1 MKIFISHI
9 SEEALFALLL
19 KDFIES
25 TFLGQCEVSLSSNAG
40 HSDASAKWLAEL
52 DDTLTS
58 AELLFVL
65 CSPKSIRQPWVHFEF
80 GSAWTRKIP
89 ITCICHSGQSKSG
102 LPAHLRTFSSFEAD
116 DHDFMEQ
123 LLNGL
128 ATLLGIERL
137 PRLSYDTMKAELRA
151 TLVSL
156 AHGGKEGE
164 AKISAVAVSDQE
176 QAVIEATSESLS
188 IKEVEASEAEPVIG
202 KELEEKIDERIE
214 EKIREKKEPRKPKP
228 PPPSK
233 PGVLVKRKKKKTP
246 KKKDTQAEP
255 ESVQKRVLTLLAGSG
270 DTGYPLED
278 LADLL
283 GIAEPKL
290 EPVLDVLKDQAFL
303 NISVEVGRPP
313 EYKIASKGEQYLTA
327 SKT

>member
-40 HSDASAKWLAEL
+40 HSEASATWLEEL

-58 AELLFVL
+58 TELLFVL
-65 CSPKSIRQPWVHFEF
+65 CSSKSIRQPWVHFEF

-102 LPAHLRTFSSFEAD
+102 LPAHLRTFSSFDAD

-137 PRLSYDTMKAELRA
+137 PRLSYDTMKAEMRA
-151 TLVSL
+151 TLASITP
-156 AHGGKEGE
+156 E
-164 AKISAVAVSDQE
+164 AYSDDAAAVAEEVKP
-176 QAVIEATSESLS
+176 
-188 IKEVEASEAEPVIG
+188 KEEDP
-202 KELEEKIDERIE
+202 KEEEKAVLKPAPPEYQKKE
-214 EKIREKKEPRKPKP
+214 EEREKKTKPPKPKP
-228 PPPSK
+228 KPKSPPK
-233 PGVLVKRKKKKTP
+233 AVVVKKKAE
-246 KKKDTQAEP
+246 KKNSAEP
-255 ESVQKRVLTLLAGSG
+255 ESVQTRILKMLAAGGITGYALDDLSDLLAIGV
-270 DTGYPLED
+270 PR
-278 LADLL
+278 
-283 GIAEPKL
+283 L
-290 EPVLDVLKDQAFL
+290 EPYLDALREQGYLD
-303 NISVEVGRPP
+303 ISYGAGGPP
-313 EYKIASKGEQYLTA
+313 EYTIAAKGEKFLKE
-327 SKT
+327 SKPTQ

>member
-40 HSDASAKWLAEL
+40 HSEASAKWLAEL
-52 DDTLTS
+52 DDTHTS

-65 CSPKSIRQPWVHFEF
+65 CSPKSIRQPWMHFEF

-137 PRLSYDTMKAELRA
+137 PRLSYDTMKAEMRA
-151 TLVSL
+151 TLASITPD
-156 AHGGKEGE
+156 AYSDD
-164 AKISAVAVSDQE
+164 AAAVAEEVKP
-176 QAVIEATSESLS
+176 
-188 IKEVEASEAEPVIG
+188 KEEDP
-202 KELEEKIDERIE
+202 KEEEKAPLKAAPREDQKKE
-214 EKIREKKEPRKPKP
+214 EKKEKKAKPPRPKPKSP
-228 PPPSK
+228 PK
-233 PGVLVKRKKKKTP
+233 AVVVKKKADN
-246 KKKDTQAEP
+246 KKSAEP
-255 ESVQKRVLTLLAGSG
+255 ESVQTRILKMLAAGGITGYALDDLSDLLAIGV
-270 DTGYPLED
+270 PM
-278 LADLL
+278 
-283 GIAEPKL
+283 L
-290 EPVLDVLKDQAFL
+290 EPYLDALKEQGYLD
-303 NISVEVGRPP
+303 ISYGAGGPP
-313 EYKIASKGEQYLTA
+313 EYTIAAKGEKFLKE
-327 SKT
+327 SKPTQ